1 MPPHGLN
8 TMNPSPAPESVAAV
22 DLGSN
27 SFHMIVARVEA
38 NDHLQVVDRLKEMVR
53 LGGGLDENKYL
64 SGETQQRALECLRRF
79 GQRVRDFQP
88 GAVRALGTNTLRQA
102 RNAGEFLELAT
113 DALGHPIDIIAGRE
127 EARLV
132 YLGVAHSVAASG
144 ERRLVVDIGGGSTE
158 MIIGEGFEARDT
170 ESLHMGCVSVSQ
182 SCFPR
187 GEITAKN
194 WRAAVT
200 AARQE
205 LRPLVHR
212 YTTAG
217 WERVIGASGTILTTE
232 RVLRELGWSEG
243 GITPAGLAKLR
254 DALLDA
260 GRAERLDLDGLSK
273 ERAPVFAG
281 GVAVLTG
288 VFEAL
293 GVARMDVSSGALRE
307 GALYDLVG
315 RIRHED
321 IRDRSIGVFVN
332 RYQVDTEQ
340 AARVA
345 GTAAQLFD
353 AVAVNWGLSD
363 EDGDYLRWA
372 AQLHEIGQGV
382 AHSGYHKH
390 GAYLVEN
397 ADLAGFSRHE
407 QEVLAL
413 LVRTHRRKF
422 TAKLFEPLA
431 SGLRPR
437 VMRLAALLRLAVVL
451 QRGRGADEVPLD
463 SLAAAN
469 GTLTLTLE
477 KGWQDR
483 YPLTQ
488 ADLKN
493 EQKAFKGVN
502 IGLGL
507 E

>member
-1 MPPHGLN
+1 
-8 TMNPSPAPESVAAV
+8 MNPSRTPESVAAV

-27 SFHMIVARVEA
+27 SFHMIVAQVEA
-38 NDHLQVVDRLKEMVR
+38 NGHLRVVDRLKEMVR
-53 LGGGLDENKYL
+53 LGGGLDENKRL
-64 SGETQQRALECLRRF
+64 SAETQQRALECLRRF

-102 RNAGEFLELAT
+102 RNAEAFLELAAE
-113 DALGHPIDIIAGRE
+113 ALGHPIDIIAGRE

-158 MIIGEGFEARDT
+158 LIIGEGFEALNT

-182 SCFPR
+182 TCFPR
-187 GEITAKN
+187 GELNAKN

-205 LRPLVHR
+205 LRPLVRR
-212 YTTAG
+212 YSAAK
-217 WERVIGASGTILTTE
+217 WERAIGASGTILTTE
-232 RVLRELGWSEG
+232 RVLHEAGWSEA
-243 GITPAGLAKLR
+243 GITLAGLVRLR

-260 GRAERLDLDGLSK
+260 GRADRLDLDGLSK

-293 GVARMDVSSGALRE
+293 GVERMAVSSGALRE

-321 IRDRSIGVFVN
+321 IRDRTIEVFVE
-332 RYQVDTEQ
+332 RYQVDVAQ

-345 GTAAQLFD
+345 ATATQLFD
-353 AVAVNWGLSD
+353 AVAGSWGLGAA
-363 EDGDYLRWA
+363 DGDYLRWA
-372 AQLHEIGQGV
+372 AQLHEIGQSV

-390 GAYLVEN
+390 GAYLVAN

-407 QEVLAL
+407 QEILSL

-422 TAKLFEPLA
+422 NAKLFEPLP

-437 VMRLAALLRLAVVL
+437 VIRLAVLLRLAVVL
-451 QRGRGADEVPLD
+451 QRGRGADEVTLER
-463 SLAAAN
+463 LEAAD
-469 GTLTLTLE
+469 GKLTLTLE
-477 KGWQDR
+477 TGWQER

-488 ADLKN
+488 ADLEN
-493 EQKAFKGVN
+493 EQKVFKGVN
-502 IGLGL
+502 VGL
-507 E
+507 ELE